1 MVLKHHW
8 KSLLHFHSAQGWAAR
23 SSQYNNFYHSFYTL
37 ELTHTHVPRRPS
49 SFCDF
54 WKSILPVLLHHLILL
69 YYLCHEFSSIPV
81 VLHIVAFLKRQP
93 FQNLNC
99 TMIYAYFKYVLNIA
113 RGPTDPGYWVRNMW
127 ISHSLQ
133 VGKSK
138 QLFGESWERLGKFRK
153 FAWDSPIDI
162 IS

>member
-1 MVLKHHW
+1 MALPFTN
-8 KSLLHFHSAQGWAAR
+8 SIRRQGPTTLILSDEEPCLLTTAPWIT
-23 SSQYNNFYHSFYTL
+23 SFAVTQI
-37 ELTHTHVPRRPS
+37 TNIS
-49 SFCDF
+49 NSFCDF
-54 WKSILPVLLHHLILL
+54 GKSILPVLLHHLILL

-138 QLFGESWERLGKFRK
+138 QFFGGKVGKGWESSESLLGI
-153 FAWDSPIDI
+153 AL
-162 IS
+162 

>member
-1 MVLKHHW
+1 MALPFTN
-8 KSLLHFHSAQGWAAR
+8 SIRRQGPTTLILSDEEPCLLTTAPWIT
-23 SSQYNNFYHSFYTL
+23 SFAVTQITNISCC
-37 ELTHTHVPRRPS
+37 EIPSS

-138 QLFGESWERLGKFRK
+138 QFFWGKLRKAGKVQKVCLG
-153 FAWDSPIDI
+153 
-162 IS
+162 